1 MEKKSLRKIKK
12 WIIAAAIFTQT
23 LGSAYGNLNFQ
34 AGAMEDG
41 TFLLT
46 VNGSI
51 SSGDAYIFAKQ
62 IDSFKQDNMPLSQ
75 IWLNSLGGNVADALK
90 MSLIISS
97 NNLTT
102 VVPNRWECVSAC
114 VLLFGAGIRRHA
126 FPESIIGV
134 HRISINEIDNDQAR
148 SLSLD
153 MDTVYTAMNF
163 PENIKYKMLT
173 TPPNDVYYLTT
184 IDKKNIST
192 TYSNTKQVD
201 TSYRNSGISAPR
213 VIITKKDRSESRAL
227 NQKAIIQI
235 RSNQFISAIANLE
248 TAKKIYPSDAE
259 VLGNLG
265 YAYYMI
271 GDYTAAQMNLTS
283 SLKLAPRRGSS
294 WNNLGLVLAS
304 TNQIEW
310 AVNCFINYWNFSKN
324 KKAATNQFLSW
335 EQERP
340 GTGIDIAS
348 KRARSTLGIYSPE

>member
-1 MEKKSLRKIKK
+1 MEKKSLRKIKMDNRGCNIYSDFRVCI
-12 WIIAAAIFTQT
+12 W
-23 LGSAYGNLNFQ
+23 NLNFQ

-114 VLLFGAGIRRHA
+114 VLLFGAGIRRH

-173 TPPNDVYYLTT
+173 TPLM
-184 IDKKNIST
+184 
-192 TYSNTKQVD
+192 TY
-201 TSYRNSGISAPR
+201 
-213 VIITKKDRSESRAL
+213 II
-227 NQKAIIQI
+227 
-235 RSNQFISAIANLE
+235 
-248 TAKKIYPSDAE
+248 
-259 VLGNLG
+259 
-265 YAYYMI
+265 
-271 GDYTAAQMNLTS
+271 
-283 SLKLAPRRGSS
+283 
-294 WNNLGLVLAS
+294 
-304 TNQIEW
+304 
-310 AVNCFINYWNFSKN
+310 
-324 KKAATNQFLSW
+324 
-335 EQERP
+335 
-340 GTGIDIAS
+340 
-348 KRARSTLGIYSPE
+348 

>member
-126 FPESIIGV
+126 FPESIIWIGPY
-134 HRISINEIDNDQAR
+134 ISIHF
-148 SLSLD
+148 LSLNPLL
-153 MDTVYTAMNF
+153 VRRRR
-163 PENIKYKMLT
+163 
-173 TPPNDVYYLTT
+173 
-184 IDKKNIST
+184 
-192 TYSNTKQVD
+192 YS
-201 TSYRNSGISAPR
+201 RGER
-213 VIITKKDRSESRAL
+213 
-227 NQKAIIQI
+227 
-235 RSNQFISAIANLE
+235 
-248 TAKKIYPSDAE
+248 YPSA
-259 VLGNLG
+259 LCGCH
-265 YAYYMI
+265 
-271 GDYTAAQMNLTS
+271 
-283 SLKLAPRRGSS
+283 SL
-294 WNNLGLVLAS
+294 
-304 TNQIEW
+304 
-310 AVNCFINYWNFSKN
+310 
-324 KKAATNQFLSW
+324 
-335 EQERP
+335 
-340 GTGIDIAS
+340 
-348 KRARSTLGIYSPE
+348 